1 MEDWGS
7 RDELDPRT
15 IINVISALGTAISA
29 LVTGVLA
36 FLTYSTLLEV
46 QQQRQLMDAQ
56 RQLMFDQVRLA
67 NEADLTL
74 LTPVSRNFKKSMAF
88 IMTVQNR
95 GGPAFDVDIN
105 IKVICCRS
113 LQEIYDNSGTVEIIE
128 LISTSKPRVSR
139 SSQFSLDSVDIPDE
153 AQESIRPAAHEPVDH
168 RSNAKIFIYATL
180 SYMQPALTHNNESE
194 FSSESTSYYWHS
206 NKDRWMNLPLEHH
219 RLIKEFIDANK

>member
-1 MEDWGS
+1 MKFLSRFAMEDWGS
-7 RDELDPRT
+7 RAALDPRT
-15 IINVISALGTAISA
+15 IITAIGALGTAISA

-105 IKVICCRS
+105 IKVICC
-113 LQEIYDNSGTVEIIE
+113 
-128 LISTSKPRVSR
+128 
-139 SSQFSLDSVDIPDE
+139 
-153 AQESIRPAAHEPVDH
+153 
-168 RSNAKIFIYATL
+168 
-180 SYMQPALTHNNESE
+180 
-194 FSSESTSYYWHS
+194 
-206 NKDRWMNLPLEHH
+206 
-219 RLIKEFIDANK
+219 